1 MSDILDELIKFRQEL
16 HQHPELSGEEKNTA
30 KRIKAFVTQHAPDE
44 AIEGVGGAGLLFVY
58 NGKVPGPTVVIR
70 SELDALPIQEVNE
83 MAYRSKVA
91 GISHKCGHDG
101 HMAMVSGLASYL
113 NKNRP
118 QSGKVILLFQP
129 AEETGEGA
137 ERMINDPVFE
147 KFDCDYF
154 FALHNLPGY
163 PTNQIVMR
171 EGTFAS
177 ASQGLIVRLE
187 GKTSHAAE
195 PENGNSPALAMAK
208 IVEKWHSLSNKSL
221 TLSDFAIVTV
231 VHAQLGTKAFGVSPG
246 HAHIMATLRAY
257 KDDDLTI
264 LTEEASDF
272 AKQTAENYGLK
283 ITFEKTEIFAATT
296 NSEKCQKIIAD
307 AAEKNDFDSVVRT
320 EPFRWSEDFGLF
332 TKKYEGA
339 MFGLGAGVDCPD
351 LHNPDYDFPDQIIP
365 IGLKMFESIIDQIVN
380 K

>member
-1 MSDILDELIKFRQEL
+1 MSDNLEELIKLRQEL

-30 KRIKAFVTQHAPDE
+30 NRIKAFLAQYAPDE
-44 AIEGVGGAGLLFVY
+44 TIEGVGGTGLLFVY
-58 NGKVPGPTVVIR
+58 NGKEPGSTVVIR

-83 MAYRSKVA
+83 MAYQSKVA
-91 GISHKCGHDG
+91 GVSHKCGHDG
-101 HMAMVSGLASYL
+101 HMVMVAGLAAYL
-113 NKNRP
+113 KRNRP

-137 ERMINDPVFE
+137 ERMISDPVFQ
-147 KFDCDYF
+147 KLGFDYF

-208 IVEKWHSLSNKSL
+208 IVEKWHSLSNK
-221 TLSDFAIVTV
+221 TLPLSEFAIVTV

-257 KDDDLTI
+257 NDDDLTK
-264 LTEEASDF
+264 LTEEASGF
-272 AKQTAENYGLK
+272 AKRIAEKYRLK
-283 ITFEKTEIFAATT
+283 IAFEKTEVFAATT
-296 NSEKCQKIIAD
+296 NSEKCQKIISD
-307 AAEKNDFDSVVRT
+307 AVQKNGFDSVVRA

-339 MFGLGAGVDCPD
+339 MFGLGAGIDCPD
-351 LHNPDYDFPDQIIP
+351 LHNPDYDFPDQIIST
-365 IGLKMFESIIDQIVN
+365 GLKMFESIIDQIVN